1 MDLKALENRVNDI
14 QFQLDDLKNV
24 REPMRAS
31 ERINFMEY
39 QLNELGTKIDEMNNR
54 LNAYVK
60 EDKFLELFTDEE
72 FKNLY
77 KSSGLGAKD
86 VANLMKLN
94 DKFKELDS
102 TPQTINK
109 IVNGERGSLELR
121 SYLGKQFRFAITKRQ
136 NI

>member
-1 MDLKALENRVNDI
+1 MELKELENRVNDI

-24 REPMRAS
+24 REPMRAN

>member
-1 MDLKALENRVNDI
+1 MELKELENRVNDI

>member
-1 MDLKALENRVNDI
+1 MELKELENRVNDI

-24 REPMRAS
+24 REPMRAN

-86 VANLMKLN
+86 VANLMKMN

>member
-1 MDLKALENRVNDI
+1 MELKELENRVNDI

-86 VANLMKLN
+86 VANLMKMN

>member
-1 MDLKALENRVNDI
+1 MELKELENRVNDI

-24 REPMRAS
+24 REPMRAN

-86 VANLMKLN
+86 VANLMKMN

-121 SYLGKQFRFAITKRQ
+121 SYLGKQFRLAITKRQ